1 MGDMRPNLILAAV
14 VAVTALFGLGAG
26 ATWAFI
32 GGLTANLLTTDPL
45 GVIPLGLLLVAGL
58 IALLGPP
65 LGRRPVVLAFVG
77 GLAGSTMLDLADVL
91 VLALQDGSAPA
102 TGIDSLILLVLPTA
116 IANGILAAAI
126 FLAARAAAGRIS
138 PEMPAAWG

>member
-1 MGDMRPNLILAAV
+1 MRPNLILVAV

-26 ATWAFI
+26 ATWAFV

-58 IALLGPP
+58 VALLGRP
-65 LGRRPVVLAFVG
+65 LGRRPVVLAFLG
-77 GLAGSTMLDLADVL
+77 GLAGSAVLDLADVF
-91 VLALQDGSAPA
+91 VIALQGGSAPGTSMA
-102 TGIDSLILLVLPTA
+102 SLILLILPTA
-116 IANGILAAAI
+116 MANGILAAAI

-138 PEMPAAWG
+138 SEMPAAWG

>member
-26 ATWAFI
+26 ATWAFV

-45 GVIPLGLLLVAGL
+45 GVVPLGLLLVSGL
-58 IALLGPP
+58 VALFGRP

-77 GLAGSTMLDLADVL
+77 GLAGSAVLDLADVL
-91 VLALQDGSAPA
+91 ILALEGGSAPG
-102 TGIDSLILLVLPTA
+102 TGIAGMTLLVLPTA

-126 FLAARAAAGRIS
+126 FLASRAAASRIS
-138 PEMPAAWG
+138 SEMPAAWG